1 MPISDL
7 PALLR
12 LVDDPS
18 PRVAEKV
25 AQSLRALGDEV
36 WRDIEKQ
43 ALPLSPSQRLALQL
57 ALSPVSGEAATDAQ
71 SPEATA
77 RLWSEWRELQN
88 ERDEI
93 RFLEGALC
101 ALSSWLRGEP
111 TNERC
116 DRLLDRLAVRFS
128 TSGVPFD
135 AAALSGFLF
144 ESGELSG
151 ADASQFTRTHSS
163 DLLFALEEGMGLPIT
178 LSCVFILVGA
188 RLGFAI
194 EGCNFPGHFLARDAS
209 EHTVFDPFNG
219 GRMLSAREVA
229 SLRRAAPAEMNE
241 GASSRQII
249 ARVTR
254 NLSVAFHDCDE
265 AEGAHL
271 MLSLLHALRDE

>member
-1 MPISDL
+1 MAPDL

-12 LVDDPS
+12 LVDDSS
-18 PRVAEKV
+18 PRVAQKV
-25 AQSLRALGDEV
+25 AQRLRALGDEV

-57 ALSPVSGEAATDAQ
+57 ALSPVATEPEVEPQ

-77 RLWSEWRELQN
+77 RLWSEWRELQL

-93 RFLEGALC
+93 RFLESALC

-111 TNERC
+111 SNERC
-116 DRLLDRLAVRFS
+116 AHLLDDLAARFRA
-128 TSGVPFD
+128 SGEPFD
-135 AAALSGFLF
+135 AAILSNFLF
-144 ESGELSG
+144 ETGELRG
-151 ADASQFTRTHSS
+151 ADASQFTQTHSS
-163 DLLFALEEGMGLPIT
+163 DLLFALEEGAGLPIT

-188 RLGFAI
+188 RLGISI
-194 EGCNFPGHFLARDAS
+194 EGCNFPGHFLTRDAS
-209 EHTVFDPFNG
+209 ERNVFDPFNG
-219 GRMLSAREVA
+219 GRMLSPREVA

-254 NLSVAFHDCDE
+254 NLSVAFHDSDE

-271 MLSLLHALRDE
+271 MLSLLHSLRSD